1 MKINN
6 SDVKAAFLLAAEN
19 EFSDVPEESD
29 LSHSFS
35 PRFVEWGEWM
45 VTYRFPVKHIQSAKR
60 IVRAILIAALIA
72 ALLVGT
78 AMAFPAVREAVKKF
92 FVRKDGNMQYIEFYI
107 NGTDTTEAC
116 PTKPTKDGSIPGVKD
131 EIILDVEVQ
140 APTNSSDAR
149 PGPPIPIEYRFPT
162 YLPAGLVVESEVL
175 NPFAISTVMSGPNG
189 LSCDYSQ
196 SALPNGSTTDT
207 SIGFGSAYVHSE
219 KMICGMQMHFF
230 SGATTNVLIWTDDFY
245 LYNLVVNADMPIEEI
260 EKIISSIAPRD
271 DLNNPQS

>member
-131 EIILDVEVQ
+131 EIVLDVEVQ
-140 APTNSSDAR
+140 TPTNSSDAQS
-149 PGPPIPIEYRFPT
+149 GPPIPIEYRFPT
-162 YLPAGLVVESEVL
+162 YLPDGLVVESEGF
-175 NPFAISTVMSGPNG
+175 NPFTISTVMSGPNG
-189 LSCDYSQ
+189 LRCDYSQ
-196 SALPNGSTTDT
+196 SALPNGNNINT
-207 SIGFGSAYVHSE
+207 SIGLGADYIHSE
-219 KMICGMQMHFF
+219 KTICNIQIDYF
-230 SGATTNVLIWTDDFY
+230 SSNVANVLIWTDEFY
-245 LYNLVVNADMPIEEI
+245 LYRLVVNADMPIEEI

>member
-45 VTYRFPVKHIQSAKR
+45 VTYRFPVKHIRSAKR

-72 ALLVGT
+72 TLLVGT
-78 AMAFPAVREAVKKF
+78 VMAFPAVREAVKKF

-107 NGTDTTEAC
+107 NGTDATEAC

-140 APTNSSDAR
+140 APTNSSGAK

-162 YLPAGLVVESEVL
+162 YLPAGLVVESEVF
-175 NPFAISTVMSGPNG
+175 NPFTISTVMSGPNG

-207 SIGFGSAYVHSE
+207 SIGLGSAYVHSE
-219 KMICGMQMHFF
+219 KMICGMQMDFF
-230 SGATTNVLIWTDDFY
+230 SGTTTNVLIWTDDFY
-245 LYNLVVNADMPIEEI
+245 LYNLIVNADMPIEEI